1 MQTKLRLN
9 KNQQNK
15 NKKTKTKTKNK
26 EKLKTNQVIEESTPS
41 TATLHKLTTKHYLS
55 NTLYPNPCTHH
66 LSIVLEPSSQ
76 PPTHT
81 LPVRCCSHPL
91 DSFIS
96 PAAIDDIQHAFN
108 RDILFFPMI
117 ICFLPTEC

>member
-1 MQTKLRLN
+1 MYFFVKNPYLSKQNYTLTKTNKTKIKKQTK
-9 KNQQNK
+9 NQ
-15 NKKTKTKTKNK
+15 

-41 TATLHKLTTKHYLS
+41 TATLHKLTTKHHLS

-66 LSIVLEPSSQ
+66 APIVLEPSSQ

-81 LPVRCCSHPL
+81 LPVRRCSHPL

-108 RDILFFPMI
+108 RDILFSQ
-117 ICFLPTEC
+117 